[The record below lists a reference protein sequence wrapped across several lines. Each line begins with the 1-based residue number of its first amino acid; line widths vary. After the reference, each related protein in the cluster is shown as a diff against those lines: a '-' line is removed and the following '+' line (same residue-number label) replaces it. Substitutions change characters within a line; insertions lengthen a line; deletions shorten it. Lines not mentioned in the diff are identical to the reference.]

1 MHINI
6 IRHCNFSLCRA
17 EQLKSSREAERQKVQ
32 TTYCIYLHVHCMYVG
47 LPTVQLDLKFL
58 CSVFLSWI
66 LQLTYMYVCIMST
79 VASKMLAI
87 LRLLLHVFEATISM
101 DVHFLLLL
109 NKRPY
114 MFVHTCTCLNSH
126 PNTWS

>member
-32 TTYCIYLHVHCMYVG
+32 TTYCIYLHVHCTYVG
-47 LPTVQLDLKFL
+47 LPTVQLDMKFL
-58 CSVFLSWI
+58 CSVFCHGFYNLRTR
-66 LQLTYMYVCIMST
+66 TYNEHCRIKDVGNPDT
-79 VASKMLAI
+79 AV
-87 LRLLLHVFEATISM
+87 HVFEAT

-114 MFVHTCTCLNSH
+114 MFVHTCTCFNSH